1 MKTSY
6 MCTMCARAR
15 ACVHCVYTV
24 VYAIIISYGVY
35 SVSVYIR
42 SYLLREL
49 PDQKDWL
56 QHKNSNDCTKIML
69 RKVEISTLA
78 KFGTTWDVKTLQSD
92 FVEIFIN
99 KTNDVKWKFIGWTRI
114 SYWMAATVFLCVR
127 VCDGGCVCVCLS
139 MFRGRMPMIL
149 SNAKCI
155 NQLIN
160 CVWNYKR
167 PKKMN
172 CFARSFVRC
181 QQTVCAYLLGFCIR
195 IAPHNQPKS
204 YQLCVH
210 LEPIC

>member
-1 MKTSY
+1 
-6 MCTMCARAR
+6 MCPCLCAL
-15 ACVHCVYTV
+15 CVYT

-56 QHKNSNDCTKIML
+56 EYKNSNDCTKIML

-127 VCDGGCVCVCLS
+127 VCDGGCVCVCVCLC
-139 MFRGRMPMIL
+139 FEVECQWFWAMPNVL
-149 SNAKCI
+149 TS
-155 NQLIN
+155 
-160 CVWNYKR
+160 
-167 PKKMN
+167 
-172 CFARSFVRC
+172 
-181 QQTVCAYLLGFCIR
+181 
-195 IAPHNQPKS
+195 
-204 YQLCVH
+204 
-210 LEPIC
+210 